1 MNFENAKTVLE
12 NEAERLGVEQYEIYY
27 TASDSLNT
35 ETLKNEIS
43 SFSSGCGAGISF
55 RCIVDGHTGSAA
67 TELFDEAELR
77 SLVSRAFENAKV
89 IENDEPAIIFG
100 GSDSYNTVNDAI
112 TPMPTTAE
120 IKQIALALQEKTYAQ
135 SELVTDGT
143 QSGVFADTSVYELV
157 NSKGLRL
164 SNKVCCSGAY
174 VQAVVNRD
182 GEASDGFEYTLG
194 LDNVEYLSKK
204 AVDSS
209 ISKLGAESV
218 KSGKYP
224 IIIEGRQMRAL
235 LSTYSSVF
243 SGKYA
248 LQGLSLLAGKE
259 ETKIAADCVTL
270 VDDPQYPSCPV
281 KTPFDG
287 EGVATFKKDVIENGV
302 LKTLLYDLA
311 TAHRAGVEPTAN
323 GQRGSYAQQVNI
335 APFCF
340 YIKQG
345 ELSEEQ
351 LISMMRDGLYVT
363 ELKGLHAGADAVT
376 GDFSIESAGFIVK
389 DGKLANAVK
398 GFTIAGNF
406 FDLLKNIKAVS
417 DTVKFG
423 LPSGFTMFG
432 SPDILLEDMS
442 VAGE

>member
-12 NEAERLGVEQYEIYY
+12 AEAKRLDIEQYEIYY
-27 TASDSLNT
+27 TASESLNT

-67 TELFDEAELR
+67 TELFAEEELK
-77 SLVSRAFENAKV
+77 SLIQRAYDNARA

-100 GSDSYNTVNDAI
+100 GSDKYDVISDTID
-112 TPMPTTAE
+112 TMPTAAD
-120 IKQIALALQEKTYAQ
+120 IRRIALALQEKTYAQ

-143 QSGVFADTSVYELV
+143 QSGVFTDTSVYELV

-174 VQAVVNRD
+174 VQAVVNHN

-204 AVDSS
+204 SVDSS
-209 ISKLGAESV
+209 ISKLGAEGV

-259 ETKIAADCVTL
+259 GTKIAADCVTL
-270 VDDPQYPSCPV
+270 VDDPRYEDCPI
-281 KTPFDG
+281 KTSFDG
-287 EGVATFKKDVIENGV
+287 EGVATFKKNVVENGV

-311 TAHRAGVEPTAN
+311 TAHRAGVETTAN

-345 ELSEEQ
+345 DLSEEQ
-351 LISMMRDGLYVT
+351 LVSMMGDGLYVT

-376 GDFSIESAGFIVK
+376 GDFSIESAGFMVK
-389 DGKLANAVK
+389 NGRISNAVK

-432 SPDILLEDMS
+432 SPDVLLEDMS